1 MVAAQCR
8 DSVVAAQNCAEVVAA
23 QSRVEVVAAQNRAEA
38 TIADS
43 LQQSEDGVPVAQ
55 VAAGALRLVPGE
67 GREWNQGL
75 VRGQG

>member
-8 DSVVAAQNCAEVVAA
+8 DSVVAAQNCVEVVAA
-23 QSRVEVVAAQNRAEA
+23 QSRAEA

>member
-23 QSRVEVVAAQNRAEA
+23 QNRAEA

-43 LQQSEDGVPVAQ
+43 LQQSEDGAPVAQ

>member
-8 DSVVAAQNCAEVVAA
+8 DSVVAAQNRA
-23 QSRVEVVAAQNRAEA
+23 EVVAAQNRAEA

-43 LQQSEDGVPVAQ
+43 LQQSEDGAPVAQ

>member
-8 DSVVAAQNCAEVVAA
+8 DSVVAAQNCA
-23 QSRVEVVAAQNRAEA
+23 EVVAAQNRAEA

-67 GREWNQGL
+67 GREWNQG
-75 VRGQG
+75 

>member
-8 DSVVAAQNCAEVVAA
+8 DSVVAAQNCA
-23 QSRVEVVAAQNRAEA
+23 EVVAAQNRAEA

>member
-8 DSVVAAQNCAEVVAA
+8 DSVVAAQNCAEVG
-23 QSRVEVVAAQNRAEA
+23 AAQNRAEA